1 MFERTEQ
8 AASYQQGVLGTWPPA
23 APRHAAGT
31 VRTCAMPP
39 FAFWNKRERGR
50 QGEDDALA
58 YLLLQGLVLLERNY
72 LCKGGELDLIMR
84 DGAMQSS
91 SSKCG
96 YAAVQPIGGALASIT
111 PAKQRRMVVAAQTW
125 LQGQKT
131 LPPCRFDALAID
143 GGRISWLQN
152 ILDM

>member
-1 MFERTEQ
+1 
-8 AASYQQGVLGTWPPA
+8 
-23 APRHAAGT
+23 
-31 VRTCAMPP
+31 MPP
-39 FAFWNKRERGR
+39 FAFWNKREWGR

-58 YLLLQGLVLLERNY
+58 YLLLQGLVLLQRNY

-84 DGAMQSS
+84 DGACIVFVEVRLRSS
-91 SSKCG
+91 
-96 YAAVQPIGGALASIT
+96 AAYGGALASIT

-125 LQGQKT
+125 LQGQKA

-143 GGRISWLQN
+143 GGHISWLQN

>member
-1 MFERTEQ
+1 
-8 AASYQQGVLGTWPPA
+8 
-23 APRHAAGT
+23 
-31 VRTCAMPP
+31 MPP

-84 DGAMQSS
+84 DGAAIVFVEVRQRS
-91 SSKCG
+91 G
-96 YAAVQPIGGALASIT
+96 AAYGGALASIT
-111 PAKQRRMVVAAQTW
+111 PAKQRRMVLAAQTW
-125 LQGQKT
+125 LQRQKS

-143 GGRISWLQN
+143 GVRISWLKN